1 MSEEQ
6 LWSIPDDVERI
17 YIHYTTEDLLKG
29 FREEALRHR
38 EEIEKLKEQNKM
50 LKEAVKEKVIA
61 TCNACEDYGICPHSY
76 REFDLDNII
85 KELEKDFDNFDVFKE
100 FSFPLM
106 KRWEEEQ
113 VKSSIDYE
121 WRKAIKEPFLNKI
134 KELKGS
140 DKE

>member
-1 MSEEQ
+1 MNKSDYDKYYKKGGTYVIPVELFNELYDELERLSFNYEQ
-6 LWSIPDDVERI
+6 VL
-17 YIHYTTEDLLKG
+17 EDLDRK
-29 FREEALRHR
+29 
-38 EEIEKLKEQNKM
+38 
-50 LKEAVKEKVIA
+50 
-61 TCNACEDYGICPHSY
+61 
-76 REFDLDNII
+76 DNII
-85 KELEKDFDNFDVFKE
+85 NELEKEIDNFDVFKE